1 MCRITGVFNNEKSV
15 ELVVRSLA
23 VLKNSETACF
33 WLCTENGDWYSKDLQ
48 ELRQFVS
55 GEKSKKCIA
64 CCCSASKASLL
75 RKGSKSKF
83 VADAEIYNLNEL
95 KEKYNIAGENSQEVL
110 SQLTETFLFQKG
122 EFANQTSLTNLLF
135 LKKIEGAYAFAYW
148 MADELCIAR
157 DILGVKTVC
166 FAHADGFAFASE
178 KKALEAMG
186 FLHAI
191 TLDPR
196 VLLKYN
202 INEDRLRFDKREFFS
217 VLPEIDKDKKEIKEE
232 LLNLLRESISRRIPQ
247 KEKFGVL
254 FSGGLDS
261 TLIAYLC
268 KESGAEFVCYTVAV
282 ETAGMKEAEDLWYAK
297 RVATDLGLKLK
308 LKTVQLEEVGE
319 YLKTVVPLVE
329 DTDVVKVGVALPMYV
344 ACEAAKEDGIS
355 TVFSGLGAEEI
366 FAGYA
371 RHKRVKRAD
380 LNRECLSGLLRM
392 YDRDLYRDE
401 VVANSQGISLRVP
414 FLDLDLVDYALKLPV
429 SYKLTDAA
437 DKRILREI
445 VKDLGLAEVASR
457 KKRAAQYGSNVIKA
471 IEKLVKGS
479 GYRYKRE
486 YLRTFYPTRNIKLGC
501 LFSSGKDSAYALW
514 LMQKEGYPVECL
526 ITLKSRNP
534 ASYMFHTP
542 AVELVEQ
549 QAEAM
554 DLPLVMKQT
563 EGEKEKELEDL
574 QAALRDAKVKYGIEG
589 VITGALWSNY
599 QKERIER
606 IAAAENLKVFSPLWH
621 INQETEMRLVVNNFD
636 IIFSGVSAYGLEKSW
651 LGRGITEEDVDRL
664 VQLDKKVKMNVSGE
678 GGEFESLVL
687 DGPMFKKRLVIL
699 KSEIEEEDENTARL
713 VVNEV
718 NLEWK

>member
-15 ELVVRSLA
+15 ELVVKSLA
-23 VLKNSETACF
+23 VLTNSETACF

-75 RKGSKSKF
+75 RKASKSKF

-122 EFANQTSLTNLLF
+122 GFANQTSLTNLLF

-148 MADELCIAR
+148 MADELLIAR
-157 DILGVKTVC
+157 DILGVKPVC

-202 INEDRLRFDKREFFS
+202 INEDRSRFDKREFFS
-217 VLPEIDKDKKEIKEE
+217 VLPEIEKDKKEIKEE

-268 KESGAEFVCYTVAV
+268 KESGADFVCYTVAV
-282 ETAGMKEAEDLWYAK
+282 ETAGMNEAEDLWYAK

-308 LKTVQLEEVGE
+308 LKTVRLEEVEE

-371 RHKRVKRAD
+371 RHKRVKRVD
-380 LNRECLSGLLRM
+380 LNKECLSGLLRM

-414 FLDLDLVDYALKLPV
+414 FLDLDLVDYALKLPA
-429 SYKLTDAA
+429 SYKLTDAE

-445 VKDLGLAEVASR
+445 AKDLGLAEVASR

-471 IEKLVKGS
+471 IEKLAKGS

-486 YLRTFYPTRNIKLGC
+486 YLRTFYPTRDIKLGC
-501 LFSSGKDSAYALW
+501 LFSSGKDSTYALW
-514 LMQKEGYPVECL
+514 LMLKDGYPVECL

-599 QKERIER
+599 QKERIEK
-606 IAAAENLKVFSPLWH
+606 IAAEENLKVFSPLWH

-636 IIFSGVSAYGLEKSW
+636 IIFSGVSAYGLDKSW

-664 VQLDKKVKMNVSGE
+664 VQLNKKVKMNVSGE
-678 GGEFESLVL
+678 GGEFESLVR
-687 DGPMFKKRLVIL
+687 DGPIFKKRLVVQE
-699 KSEIEEEDENTARL
+699 SEIVEEDENTARL
-713 VVNEV
+713 VVNKAKLV
-718 NLEWK
+718 WK